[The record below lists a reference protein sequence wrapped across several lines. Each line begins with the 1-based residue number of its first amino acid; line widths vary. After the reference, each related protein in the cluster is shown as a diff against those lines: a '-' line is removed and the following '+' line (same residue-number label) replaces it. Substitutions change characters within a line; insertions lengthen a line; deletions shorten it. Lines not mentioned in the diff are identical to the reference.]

1 MLNIYRLAT
10 QAELKVRECR
20 QLTEEDE
27 ANNSRWSRIHLDQLV
42 DENLVKRRRDTANRR
57 DITFPQLAIRRGYA

>member
-20 QLTEEDE
+20 QLTEEDQSIN
-27 ANNSRWSRIHLDQLV
+27 ARWSRIHLDQLM
-42 DENLVKRRRDTANRR
+42 DEHLISRRQDTASRR
-57 DITFPQLAIRRGYA
+57 GITFAKLAIRRGYA

>member
-27 ANNSRWSRIHLDQLV
+27 AINSRWSRIHLDQLV
-42 DENLVKRRRDTANRR
+42 DENSVHRRRDTASRR
-57 DITFPQLAIRRGYA
+57 GITFTKLAIRRGYA